1 MKVFEQRTCA
11 WSLSDWQNFV
21 QNNVEEVEEM
31 RLISK
36 LSGAGVV
43 TRALEVPDTHKSW
56 FGKSTQPDSIQM
68 AQCLP
73 SVNVSPYQPIVTLKL
88 VEESIDGQPSTLV
101 DIQWAPH
108 PDANMLAVAEWIGAS
123 LCVISGVVGMQQN
136 PLAGFAIAFGVLLLI
151 LPRYRARWSF
161 EREMQRAKDAFSTL
175 EIPWNQST

>member
-1 MKVFEQRTCA
+1 MKIVEQRTCA
-11 WSLSDWQNFV
+11 WTLSDWQNFV
-21 QNNVEEVEEM
+21 QGNIEEVEEM

-43 TRALEVPDTHKSW
+43 TRALEVPETSKSW
-56 FGKSTQPDSIQM
+56 FGKLKQRESIQM

-73 SVNVSPYQPIVTLKL
+73 SFNVSPYQPIVTLKL
-88 VEESIDGQPSTLV
+88 VEQSSEGQTSTLV

-136 PLAGFAIAFGVLLLI
+136 PLAGLAIGFGFLLLI

-161 EREMQRAKDAFSTL
+161 EREMQRARDAF
-175 EIPWNQST
+175 PP